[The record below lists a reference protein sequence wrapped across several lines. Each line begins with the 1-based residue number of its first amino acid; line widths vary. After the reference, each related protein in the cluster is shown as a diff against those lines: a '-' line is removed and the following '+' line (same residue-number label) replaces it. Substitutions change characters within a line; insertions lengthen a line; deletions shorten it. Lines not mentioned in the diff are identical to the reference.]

1 MNTNGMLKLRED
13 TAHIS
18 KLDKIVR
25 EPPKKETYGYQPPWL
40 KFENG
45 KMVEVTIEE
54 VEASAAVKIKEQLE
68 TIEEEPKRFQW
79 LRRLIQIFRELCT
92 IDYEAERE

>member
-1 MNTNGMLKLRED
+1 MNTNGMLKMRED

-25 EPPKKETYGYQPPWL
+25 EPHEKEVFGYQPSWL
-40 KFENG
+40 KFEKG

-54 VEASAAVKIKEQLE
+54 MEAAAAEKIEERLE
-68 TIEEEPKRFQW
+68 TIEEEPKRLQW

-92 IDYEAERE
+92 FEYEAERE